1 MLCAIKDGAKI
12 TSRRVSAVA
21 IVPEHLITGLH
32 TTVFKVLWECTK
44 TARNKAAIVIKCNPA
59 GQRATHKALVCTH
72 LRLMRDLL
80 SDTTPRPPSL
90 STTCHCWNRFQ
101 DSYQLIILCLTCV
114 YTLLYDFCAHKKAC
128 VIIIIVQNPYGSLLS
143 ALLLYETML
152 LGFLTNAKT
161 TIRSTSLH
169 CLPIHLSSILR
180 FNDRQLSASSLHFWT
195 FNPLSASTHPWVCQ
209 QVN

>member
-90 STTCHCWNRFQ
+90 FTTCHCRNRFQ

-114 YTLLYDFCAHKKAC
+114 YTLLYDFWAHKKAC

-152 LGFLTNAKT
+152 LGFLMNAKT
-161 TIRSTSLH
+161 NNQIILPALPADTSQSNSKVQR
-169 CLPIHLSSILR
+169 SSIICL
-180 FNDRQLSASSLHFWT
+180 QPT
-195 FNPLSASTHPWVCQ
+195 FLNFQPIKC
-209 QVN
+209 

>member
-114 YTLLYDFCAHKKAC
+114 YTNCYMTSVLTKRH
-128 VIIIIVQNPYGSLLS
+128 V
-143 ALLLYETML
+143 LLLL
-152 LGFLTNAKT
+152 LFKIHTALYC
-161 TIRSTSLH
+161 LH
-169 CLPIHLSSILR
+169 CCCMKR
-180 FNDRQLSASSLHFWT
+180 CCWAF
-195 FNPLSASTHPWVCQ
+195 
-209 QVN
+209 